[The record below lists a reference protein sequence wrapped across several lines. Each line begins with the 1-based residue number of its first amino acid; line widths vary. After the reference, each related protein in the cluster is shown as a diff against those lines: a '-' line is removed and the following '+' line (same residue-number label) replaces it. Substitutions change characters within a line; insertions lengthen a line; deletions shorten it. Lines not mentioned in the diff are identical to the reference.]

1 MAFIGQCRGQPNTV
15 SVPLCMRQEPSAG
28 KIGPQFLMGS
38 AKHYARWAAKL
49 TPRMGPYGVDQ
60 HIASY
65 IYSTTPPPALHGGRV
80 SDSLNDRSI
89 PNAFGVIPSRTINT
103 FDVRNE
109 PSVAH
114 DLPRNDLRLPHQPPD
129 ASESQRGSVT
139 MRLPV
144 HGEAQAQ

>member
-1 MAFIGQCRGQPNTV
+1 
-15 SVPLCMRQEPSAG
+15 MRQEPAAG
-28 KIGPQFLMGS
+28 KIGPPFLMGA

-49 TPRMGPYGVDQ
+49 TPRMSLYGVDQ
-60 HIASY
+60 HIAASY
-65 IYSTTPPPALHGGRV
+65 VYSTTPPPALHGGRV

-89 PNAFGVIPSRTINT
+89 PIAFGVIPSRTIDT

-114 DLPRNDLRLPHQPPD
+114 DLPRNVLRLRPD

-139 MRLPV
+139 MRLLA
-144 HGEAQAQ
+144 HGEAQAQREA

>member
-1 MAFIGQCRGQPNTV
+1 MAFIGQCRGQSNTV
-15 SVPLCMRQEPSAG
+15 SVPSRIRQELAAG
-28 KIGPQFLMGS
+28 KPGPPFLMVA
-38 AKHYARWAAKL
+38 AKHHARRASKL
-49 TPRMGPYGVDQ
+49 TPRMGLYGVDQ

-65 IYSTTPPPALHGGRV
+65 VYSTAAPPALHGGRV

-89 PNAFGVIPSRTINT
+89 PNAFGVIPSRTINI

-109 PSVAH
+109 PSAAH
-114 DLPRNDLRLPHQPPD
+114 DLPRNDLRLCAD